1 MRYRGEEPDDDD
13 SLVEWLERPAPA
25 SSRVLITAISGFLD
39 AGNAVRMAAEHLREV
54 LDHRVIA
61 LFDIDLL
68 FNYRERRPL
77 MQFRSDHFEGVS
89 LPSLSLI
96 EFIDE
101 RGTPFLLLV
110 GEEPDLGWQTITD
123 SVIELVEDLD
133 VSLTIGI
140 AAVPFPAP
148 HTRPV
153 PVTAHSNDPMLIS
166 GRQPWV
172 GDIDVPGALSSLIEF
187 QLAEEG
193 HRSMGFAAHVPHY
206 LAGMEHPRS
215 ALALLTEVMGA
226 SGLVLPLDEL
236 RERADDADTELNTQ
250 ISGNSDNEE
259 VVRGLEQSY
268 DQLAANRVESV
279 APASGDELAEQ
290 IERFLAEMDAR
301 GNDQE

>member
-1 MRYRGEEPDDDD
+1 MRYRGEEPEDD
-13 SLVEWLERPAPA
+13 SLVEWLERPTPA
-25 SSRVLITAISGFLD
+25 TSRVLITAITGFLD
-39 AGNAVRMAAEHLREV
+39 AGNAVRAATDHLREV
-54 LDHRVIA
+54 LEHRVLA

-68 FNYRERRPL
+68 FNYRERRPM
-77 MQFRSDHFEGVS
+77 MQFRSDHFEGVG

-101 RGTPFLLLV
+101 RGTPFLVLV
-110 GEEPDLGWQTITD
+110 GDEPDLGWQTVTD
-123 SVIELVEDLD
+123 AIIELVEDLD
-133 VSLTIGI
+133 VNLTVGL

-153 PVTAHSNDPMLIS
+153 PITAHSNDPLLIT

-172 GDIDVPGALSSLIEF
+172 GDIDVPGALSSLIEL

-206 LAGMEHPRS
+206 LAGMDHPRS

-226 SGLVLPLDEL
+226 TGLVLPLDEL
-236 RERADDADTELNTQ
+236 RERADEADVELNGQ
-250 ISGNSDNEE
+250 IAGNSENEE

-268 DQLAANRVESV
+268 DQMAAGRAEKVDS
-279 APASGDELAEQ
+279 PSGDELAEQ